1 MNLNTT
7 SLARRWQLRMAAI
20 TGLLFVPAC
29 GILPTGTTQPDH
41 VFSARCPAELDRQY
55 DSQNTPVRAQYPDPD
70 DGTVRMSDFRPGGS
84 EVSTNNPSHQAAFNT
99 DASASGLSKSFPG
112 VRPAIWNAQEQPNPF
127 LLAAYH
133 AEPSQSGI
141 VQTSFKAAEPR
152 QEEFCNPYTF
162 PQMETVA
169 AGPLPDLY
177 PDEYVFDGGD
187 RGLPVHYGAGERQ
200 GFETED
206 TIAEFSD
213 HTGQHRVKPSNRVA
227 VYSPRFGSVRT
238 VDGIETDIKIDGA
251 VGAKDAIGAGNLKL
265 GQNVAEH
272 RHGTGIVGMESS
284 KRADGVET
292 SLPASA
298 AAGAFRPNQSRKIDQ
313 GMEGRKYT
321 NVNALD
327 LTDSAILGQQM
338 QNAVA
343 WTRNQFPQMT
353 ANTLGS
359 NEIMATFKVQQTIGV
374 EDNRRTRGDIR
385 IIKLADRDVAQSGDV
400 VTFTIQFENPGD
412 FDVYDVNIVDNLT
425 PRLEY
430 VADSGSIDDNNP
442 GALSLTPNGEG
453 SHILTF
459 TLDGPLKAHST
470 GVITFETRVR

>member
-1 MNLNTT
+1 MNLNKT
-7 SLARRWQLRMAAI
+7 SFPRRWQLRMAAI
-20 TGLLFVPAC
+20 TGLFFVPAC
-29 GILPTGTTQPDH
+29 GILPTATTQPDH

-55 DSQNTPVRAQYPDPD
+55 DTQNTPVRAQYPD
-70 DGTVRMSDFRPGGS
+70 DGTVRMSDFHPGGNG
-84 EVSTNNPSHQAAFNT
+84 VSIINPIHQASVNT
-99 DASASGLSKSFPG
+99 DASATALTESFPG
-112 VRPAIWNAQEQPNPF
+112 IRPAVWNADEQPNPF
-127 LLAAYH
+127 LLASYQ
-133 AEPSQSGI
+133 AETRQSSI
-141 VQTSFKAAEPR
+141 AQTRFTASEPR

-162 PQMETVA
+162 PQMETMA

-251 VGAKDAIGAGNLKL
+251 VGAKDAIAVGNLKL
-265 GQNVAEH
+265 GQNAAEH
-272 RHGTGIVGMESS
+272 MHGTGIVGIESS
-284 KRADGVET
+284 RRADGVET
-292 SLPASA
+292 ALPASA
-298 AAGAFRPNQSRKIDQ
+298 AAGAFRPDQSRKIDQ

-321 NVNALD
+321 NVNAFD
-327 LTDSAILGQQM
+327 LTDAAIVGQQM

-343 WTRNQFPQMT
+343 WTRNQFPQIT
-353 ANTLGS
+353 ANTAGS
-359 NEIMATFKVQQTIGV
+359 NEIMATFKVQQTVGV
-374 EDNRRTRGDIR
+374 EDNRRTKGDIR
-385 IIKLADRDVAQSGDV
+385 IIKLADRDVAQAGDV
-400 VTFTIQFENPGD
+400 ITFTIRFENPGD

-430 VADSGSIDDNNP
+430 VADSGSIDDDNP
-442 GALSLTPNGEG
+442 GSLSLTPNGEG